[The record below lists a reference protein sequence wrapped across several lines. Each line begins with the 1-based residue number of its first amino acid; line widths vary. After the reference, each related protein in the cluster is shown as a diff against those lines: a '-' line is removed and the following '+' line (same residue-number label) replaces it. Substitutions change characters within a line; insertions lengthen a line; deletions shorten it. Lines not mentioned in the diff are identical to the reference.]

1 MYPQNN
7 DNFPR
12 TAGGYSL
19 ETYEPAVINPEQ
31 KKRSEDLIKMAFADQ
46 KPMVTMGGIIP
57 RIPQYN
63 IQPLPVLQNAQFSPV
78 QKIPIMI
85 PKANTFPMS
94 FMNQNQTNLY
104 RFNNIRN
111 VNPVPSVSSLKSNI
125 KSNQIVYQNPIPINN
140 GFPIQNKNAVLPI
153 NPGKRFIAHNFNN
166 QIVRPVLRSN
176 SANQFSRPM
185 FRPNFVQKKI
195 ITGQNYQMKVY
206 KREIL

>member
-1 MYPQNN
+1 MYPKNN

-19 ETYEPAVINPEQ
+19 ETYEPAVIHPQ
-31 KKRSEDLIKMAFADQ
+31 YKKQAEDLIKMAFTDR
-46 KPMVTMGGIIP
+46 KPITTIKRVVT
-57 RIPQYN
+57 RVPQYN
-63 IQPLPVLQNAQFSPV
+63 IRPSPVLQNVQYTKV
-78 QKIPIMI
+78 QKVPIMF
-85 PKANTFPMS
+85 ARTNTTPIHFI
-94 FMNQNQTNLY
+94 NQNQTNIY
-104 RFNNIRN
+104 RVNNIQN
-111 VNPVPSVSSLKSNI
+111 VTPIPTVNSKKTNG
-125 KSNQIVYQNPIPINN
+125 KTNQIVYQNLIPINN

-153 NPGKRFIAHNFNN
+153 NPGNRFIAHNFNN